1 MEITCYDKYGRVI
14 EKIVQ
19 WDVGQS
25 ISIEGYDLTSYA
37 PQIHFANANSEKALV
52 VESVFSGGLLSCQVP
67 NSLARE
73 NLPIIMYIYDA
84 VGETGKTNTI
94 IKIPV
99 TPRPMPEDVVYTDD
113 VGVISPLRHRDL
125 RKQLK
130 HLLMRQKYR
139 KRMRQ
144 RVKVQL
150 SLLLL
155 KLPKVQKKQRLM

>member
-1 MEITCYDKYGRVI
+1 MEESLMEITCYDKYGRVI

-25 ISIEGYDLTSYA
+25 ISIKGYDLTSYA

-99 TPRPMPEDVVYTDD
+99 TPRPMPDD
-113 VGVISPLRHRDL
+113 LAYVNEPDVISLKEALRQA
-125 RKQLK
+125 KEYMNKAQN
-130 HLLMRQKYR
+130 YA
-139 KRMRQ
+139 
-144 RVKVQL
+144 VAAEV
-150 SLLLL
+150 SA
-155 KLPKVQKKQRLM
+155 KKAQEAADSIKP

>member
-25 ISIEGYDLTSYA
+25 ISIKGYDLTSYA

-84 VGETGKTNTI
+84 VEETGKTNTI

-99 TPRPMPEDVVYTDD
+99 TPRPMPEDVVSVNDPD
-113 VGVISPLRHRDL
+113 VISLKEVLRQA
-125 RKQLK
+125 KEYMNKAQN
-130 HLLMRQKYR
+130 YA
-139 KRMRQ
+139 
-144 RVKVQL
+144 VAAEA
-150 SLLLL
+150 SA
-155 KLPKVQKKQRLM
+155 KKAQEAADSIKS

>member
-25 ISIEGYDLTSYA
+25 ISIKGYDLTSYA

-52 VESVFSGGLLSCQVP
+52 VESVLSGGLLSCQVP

-99 TPRPMPEDVVYTDD
+99 TPRPMPEDVVSVNDPD
-113 VGVISPLRHRDL
+113 VISLKEVLRQA
-125 RKQLK
+125 KEYMNKAQN
-130 HLLMRQKYR
+130 YA
-139 KRMRQ
+139 
-144 RVKVQL
+144 VAAEA
-150 SLLLL
+150 SA
-155 KLPKVQKKQRLM
+155 KKAQEAADSIKS

>member
-25 ISIEGYDLTSYA
+25 ISIKGYDLTSYA

-99 TPRPMPEDVVYTDD
+99 TPRPMPDDVVSVNDPD
-113 VGVISPLRHRDL
+113 VISLKEVLRQAKEYMNKAQNYAVAAEASAKKAQEAADSI
-125 RKQLK
+125 KSQL
-130 HLLMRQKYR
+130 
-139 KRMRQ
+139 
-144 RVKVQL
+144 
-150 SLLLL
+150 
-155 KLPKVQKKQRLM
+155 

>member
-19 WDVGQS
+19 WDVGQT
-25 ISIEGYDLTSYA
+25 ISIKGYDLTSYA

-99 TPRPMPEDVVYTDD
+99 TPRPMPEDVVSVNDPD
-113 VGVISPLRHRDL
+113 VISLKEVLRQA
-125 RKQLK
+125 KEYMNKAQN
-130 HLLMRQKYR
+130 YA
-139 KRMRQ
+139 
-144 RVKVQL
+144 VAAEA
-150 SLLLL
+150 SA
-155 KLPKVQKKQRLM
+155 KKAQEAADSIKS

>member
-25 ISIEGYDLTSYA
+25 ISIKGYDLTSYA

-52 VESVFSGGLLSCQVP
+52 VESVLSGGLLSCQVP

-99 TPRPMPEDVVYTDD
+99 TPRPMPDD
-113 VGVISPLRHRDL
+113 LAYVNEPDVISLKEALRQA
-125 RKQLK
+125 KEYMNKAQN
-130 HLLMRQKYR
+130 YA
-139 KRMRQ
+139 
-144 RVKVQL
+144 VAAEV
-150 SLLLL
+150 SA
-155 KLPKVQKKQRLM
+155 KKAQEAADSIKP

>member
-25 ISIEGYDLTSYA
+25 ISIKGYDLTSYA

-52 VESVFSGGLLSCQVP
+52 VESVFSGGLLSCQIP
-67 NSLARE
+67 DSLVRE

-84 VGETGKTNTI
+84 KGDTGKTNTI

-99 TPRPMPEDVVYTDD
+99 TPRPMPEDVVSVNDPEA
-113 VGVISPLRHRDL
+113 ISLKEVLRQA
-125 RKQLK
+125 KEYMNKAQN
-130 HLLMRQKYR
+130 YA
-139 KRMRQ
+139 
-144 RVKVQL
+144 VAAEA
-150 SLLLL
+150 SA
-155 KLPKVQKKQRLM
+155 KKAQEAADSIKS

>member
-25 ISIEGYDLTSYA
+25 ISIKGYDLTSYA

-52 VESVFSGGLLSCQVP
+52 VESVLSGGLLSCQVP

-99 TPRPMPEDVVYTDD
+99 TPRPMPDDVVSVNDPD
-113 VGVISPLRHRDL
+113 VISLKEVLRQA
-125 RKQLK
+125 KEYMNKAQN
-130 HLLMRQKYR
+130 YA
-139 KRMRQ
+139 
-144 RVKVQL
+144 VAAEA
-150 SLLLL
+150 SA
-155 KLPKVQKKQRLM
+155 KKAQEAADSIKS

>member
-1 MEITCYDKYGRVI
+1 MEITCCDKYGRVI
-14 EKIVQ
+14 ENIVQ

-25 ISIEGYDLTSYA
+25 ISIKGYDLTSYA

-52 VESVFSGGLLSCQVP
+52 VESVLSGGLLSCQVP

-99 TPRPMPEDVVYTDD
+99 TPRPMPDDVVLANDPD
-113 VGVISPLRHRDL
+113 VISLKEALRQAREYMN
-125 RKQLK
+125 KAQNYAVAAEASAK
-130 HLLMRQKYR
+130 KAQKAADSI
-139 KRMRQ
+139 K
-144 RVKVQL
+144 
-150 SLLLL
+150 
-155 KLPKVQKKQRLM
+155 P

>member
-14 EKIVQ
+14 ENVVQ

-25 ISIEGYDLTSYA
+25 ISIKGYDLTSYA

-52 VESVFSGGLLSCQVP
+52 VESVLSGGLLSCQVP

-99 TPRPMPEDVVYTDD
+99 TPRPMPDD
-113 VGVISPLRHRDL
+113 LAYVNEPDVISLKEALRQAREYMN
-125 RKQLK
+125 KAQN
-130 HLLMRQKYR
+130 YA
-139 KRMRQ
+139 
-144 RVKVQL
+144 VAAEA
-150 SLLLL
+150 SA
-155 KLPKVQKKQRLM
+155 KKAQEAADSIKP

>member
-25 ISIEGYDLTSYA
+25 ISIKGYDLTSYA

-52 VESVFSGGLLSCQVP
+52 VESVLSGGLLSCQVP

-99 TPRPMPEDVVYTDD
+99 TPRPMPEDVVSVNDPD
-113 VGVISPLRHRDL
+113 VISLKEALRQA
-125 RKQLK
+125 KEYMNKAQN
-130 HLLMRQKYR
+130 YA
-139 KRMRQ
+139 
-144 RVKVQL
+144 VAAEA
-150 SLLLL
+150 SA
-155 KLPKVQKKQRLM
+155 KKAQEAADSIKS

>member
-25 ISIEGYDLTSYA
+25 ISIKGYDLTSYA

-52 VESVFSGGLLSCQVP
+52 VESVLSGGLLSCQVP

-99 TPRPMPEDVVYTDD
+99 TPRPMPEDVVSVNDPD
-113 VGVISPLRHRDL
+113 VISLKEVLRQA
-125 RKQLK
+125 KEYMNKAQN
-130 HLLMRQKYR
+130 YA
-139 KRMRQ
+139 
-144 RVKVQL
+144 VAAEA
-150 SLLLL
+150 SA
-155 KLPKVQKKQRLM
+155 KKAQEAADSIKP

>member
-25 ISIEGYDLTSYA
+25 ISIKGYNLTSYA

-52 VESVFSGGLLSCQVP
+52 VESVLSGGLLSCQVP

-73 NLPIIMYIYDA
+73 PLPIIMYIYDA

-99 TPRPMPEDVVYTDD
+99 TPRPMPDD
-113 VGVISPLRHRDL
+113 LAYVNEPDVISLKEALRQA
-125 RKQLK
+125 KEYMNKAQN
-130 HLLMRQKYR
+130 YA
-139 KRMRQ
+139 
-144 RVKVQL
+144 VAAEV
-150 SLLLL
+150 SA
-155 KLPKVQKKQRLM
+155 KKAQEAADSIKP

>member
-25 ISIEGYDLTSYA
+25 ISIKGYDLTSYA

-52 VESVFSGGLLSCQVP
+52 VESVFSGGLLSCQIP

-99 TPRPMPEDVVYTDD
+99 TPRPMPDDVVSVNDPD
-113 VGVISPLRHRDL
+113 VISLKEVLRQAKEYMNKAQNYAVAAEASAKKAQEAADSI
-125 RKQLK
+125 KSQL
-130 HLLMRQKYR
+130 
-139 KRMRQ
+139 
-144 RVKVQL
+144 
-150 SLLLL
+150 
-155 KLPKVQKKQRLM
+155 

>member
-25 ISIEGYDLTSYA
+25 ISIKGYDLTSYA

-52 VESVFSGGLLSCQVP
+52 VESVLSGGLLSCQVP
-67 NSLARE
+67 NYLARE
-73 NLPIIMYIYDA
+73 PLPIIMYIYDA

-99 TPRPMPEDVVYTDD
+99 TPRPMPDD
-113 VGVISPLRHRDL
+113 LAYVNEPDVISLKEALRQA
-125 RKQLK
+125 KEYMNKAQN
-130 HLLMRQKYR
+130 YA
-139 KRMRQ
+139 
-144 RVKVQL
+144 VAAEV
-150 SLLLL
+150 SA
-155 KLPKVQKKQRLM
+155 KKAQEAADSIKP

>member
-14 EKIVQ
+14 ENIVQ

-25 ISIEGYDLTSYA
+25 ISIKGYDLTSYA

-52 VESVFSGGLLSCQVP
+52 VESVLSGGLLSCQIP

-99 TPRPMPEDVVYTDD
+99 TPRPMPDDVVLANDPD
-113 VGVISPLRHRDL
+113 VISLKEALRQAREYMN
-125 RKQLK
+125 KAQN
-130 HLLMRQKYR
+130 YA
-139 KRMRQ
+139 
-144 RVKVQL
+144 VAAEA
-150 SLLLL
+150 SA
-155 KLPKVQKKQRLM
+155 KKAQEAADSIKP

>member
-14 EKIVQ
+14 ENIVQ

-25 ISIEGYDLTSYA
+25 ISIKGYDLTSYA

-52 VESVFSGGLLSCQVP
+52 VESVLSGGLLSCQIP

-99 TPRPMPEDVVYTDD
+99 TPRPMPDDVVLANDPD
-113 VGVISPLRHRDL
+113 VIS
-125 RKQLK
+125 LK
-130 HLLMRQKYR
+130 EA
-139 KRMRQ
+139 
-144 RVKVQL
+144 L
-150 SLLLL
+150 SQAREYMN
-155 KLPKVQKKQRLM
+155 KAQNYAVAAEASAKKAQEAADSIKP

>member
-14 EKIVQ
+14 ENIVQ

-25 ISIEGYDLTSYA
+25 ISIKGYDLTSYA

-52 VESVFSGGLLSCQVP
+52 VESVLSGGLLSCQVP

-99 TPRPMPEDVVYTDD
+99 TPRPMPDD
-113 VGVISPLRHRDL
+113 LAYVNEPDVISLKEALRQAREYMN
-125 RKQLK
+125 KAQN
-130 HLLMRQKYR
+130 YA
-139 KRMRQ
+139 
-144 RVKVQL
+144 VAAEA
-150 SLLLL
+150 SA
-155 KLPKVQKKQRLM
+155 KKAQEAADSIKP

>member
-25 ISIEGYDLTSYA
+25 ISIKGYDLTSYA

-99 TPRPMPEDVVYTDD
+99 TPRPMPEDVVSVNDPD
-113 VGVISPLRHRDL
+113 VISLKEVLRQAKEYMD
-125 RKQLK
+125 KAQN
-130 HLLMRQKYR
+130 YA
-139 KRMRQ
+139 
-144 RVKVQL
+144 VAAEA
-150 SLLLL
+150 SA
-155 KLPKVQKKQRLM
+155 KKAQEAADSIKS

>member
-25 ISIEGYDLTSYA
+25 ISIKGYDLTSYA

-52 VESVFSGGLLSCQVP
+52 VESVLSGGLLSCQVP

-73 NLPIIMYIYDA
+73 PLPIIMYIYDA

-99 TPRPMPEDVVYTDD
+99 TPRPMPDD
-113 VGVISPLRHRDL
+113 LAYVNEPDVISLKEALRQA
-125 RKQLK
+125 KEYMNKAQN
-130 HLLMRQKYR
+130 YA
-139 KRMRQ
+139 
-144 RVKVQL
+144 VAAEV
-150 SLLLL
+150 SA
-155 KLPKVQKKQRLM
+155 KKAQEAADSIKP

>member
-14 EKIVQ
+14 ENIVQ

-25 ISIEGYDLTSYA
+25 IFIKGYDLTSYA

-52 VESVFSGGLLSCQVP
+52 VESVLSGRLLSCQVP

-99 TPRPMPEDVVYTDD
+99 IARPMPNDLAYVNEPD
-113 VGVISPLRHRDL
+113 VISLKEALRQAREYMN
-125 RKQLK
+125 KAQN
-130 HLLMRQKYR
+130 YAAAAEA
-139 KRMRQ
+139 
-144 RVKVQL
+144 
-150 SLLLL
+150 SA
-155 KLPKVQKKQRLM
+155 KKAQEAADSIKP

>member
-14 EKIVQ
+14 ENIVQ

-25 ISIEGYDLTSYA
+25 ISIKGYDLTSYA

-52 VESVFSGGLLSCQVP
+52 VESVLSGGLLSCQVP

-99 TPRPMPEDVVYTDD
+99 TPRPMPDDVVLANDPD
-113 VGVISPLRHRDL
+113 VISLKEALRQAREYMN
-125 RKQLK
+125 KAQN
-130 HLLMRQKYR
+130 YA
-139 KRMRQ
+139 
-144 RVKVQL
+144 VAAEA
-150 SLLLL
+150 SA
-155 KLPKVQKKQRLM
+155 KKAQEAADSIKP

>member
-25 ISIEGYDLTSYA
+25 ISIKGYDLTSYA

-52 VESVFSGGLLSCQVP
+52 VESVLSGGLLSCQVP

-99 TPRPMPEDVVYTDD
+99 TPRPMPDDVVSVNDPD
-113 VGVISPLRHRDL
+113 VISLKEVLRQAKEYMNKAQNYAVAAEASAKKAQEAADSI
-125 RKQLK
+125 KSQL
-130 HLLMRQKYR
+130 
-139 KRMRQ
+139 
-144 RVKVQL
+144 
-150 SLLLL
+150 
-155 KLPKVQKKQRLM
+155 

>member
-25 ISIEGYDLTSYA
+25 ISIKGYDLTSYA

-52 VESVFSGGLLSCQVP
+52 VESVFSGGLLSCQIP

-99 TPRPMPEDVVYTDD
+99 TPRPMPEDVVSVNDPD
-113 VGVISPLRHRDL
+113 VISLKEVLRQA
-125 RKQLK
+125 KEYMNKAQN
-130 HLLMRQKYR
+130 YA
-139 KRMRQ
+139 
-144 RVKVQL
+144 VAAEA
-150 SLLLL
+150 SA
-155 KLPKVQKKQRLM
+155 KKAQEAADSIKS

>member
-1 MEITCYDKYGRVI
+1 MEITCYDKYGRMI
-14 EKIVQ
+14 ENIVQ

-25 ISIEGYDLTSYA
+25 ISIKGYDLTSYA

-52 VESVFSGGLLSCQVP
+52 VESVLSGGLLSCQVP

-99 TPRPMPEDVVYTDD
+99 TPRPMPDDVVLANDPD
-113 VGVISPLRHRDL
+113 VISLKEALRQAREYMN
-125 RKQLK
+125 KAQN
-130 HLLMRQKYR
+130 YA
-139 KRMRQ
+139 
-144 RVKVQL
+144 VAAEA
-150 SLLLL
+150 SA
-155 KLPKVQKKQRLM
+155 KKAQEAADSIKP

>member
-1 MEITCYDKYGRVI
+1 MEESLMEITCYDKYGRVI

-25 ISIEGYDLTSYA
+25 ISIKGYDLTSYA

-99 TPRPMPEDVVYTDD
+99 TPRPMPEDVVSVNDPD
-113 VGVISPLRHRDL
+113 VISLKEVLRQA
-125 RKQLK
+125 KEYMNKAQN
-130 HLLMRQKYR
+130 YA
-139 KRMRQ
+139 
-144 RVKVQL
+144 VAAEA
-150 SLLLL
+150 SA
-155 KLPKVQKKQRLM
+155 KKAQEAADSIKS

>member
-14 EKIVQ
+14 ENIVQ

-25 ISIEGYDLTSYA
+25 ISIKGYDLTSYA

-52 VESVFSGGLLSCQVP
+52 VESVLSGGLLSCQVP

-99 TPRPMPEDVVYTDD
+99 IPRPMPDDVVLANDPD
-113 VGVISPLRHRDL
+113 VISLKEALRQAREYMN
-125 RKQLK
+125 KAQN
-130 HLLMRQKYR
+130 YA
-139 KRMRQ
+139 
-144 RVKVQL
+144 VAAEA
-150 SLLLL
+150 SA
-155 KLPKVQKKQRLM
+155 KKAQEAADSIKP

>member
-14 EKIVQ
+14 ENVVQ

-25 ISIEGYDLTSYA
+25 ISIKGYDLTSYA

-52 VESVFSGGLLSCQVP
+52 VESVLSGGLLSCQVP
-67 NSLARE
+67 NSLVRE

-99 TPRPMPEDVVYTDD
+99 TPRPMPDD
-113 VGVISPLRHRDL
+113 LAYVNEPDVISLKEALRQAREYMN
-125 RKQLK
+125 KAQN
-130 HLLMRQKYR
+130 YA
-139 KRMRQ
+139 
-144 RVKVQL
+144 VAAEA
-150 SLLLL
+150 SA
-155 KLPKVQKKQRLM
+155 KKAQEAADSIKP

>member
-25 ISIEGYDLTSYA
+25 ISIKGYDLTSYA

-99 TPRPMPEDVVYTDD
+99 TPRPMPEDVVSVNDPD
-113 VGVISPLRHRDL
+113 VISLKEVLRQAKEYMNKAQNYAVAAED
-125 RKQLK
+125 
-130 HLLMRQKYR
+130 YE
-139 KRMRQ
+139 
-144 RVKVQL
+144 
-150 SLLLL
+150 
-155 KLPKVQKKQRLM
+155 KKAQEAADSIKS

>member
-14 EKIVQ
+14 ENIVQ

-25 ISIEGYDLTSYA
+25 ISIKGYDLTSYA

-52 VESVFSGGLLSCQVP
+52 VESVLSGELLSCQVP

-99 TPRPMPEDVVYTDD
+99 TPRPMPDD
-113 VGVISPLRHRDL
+113 VAYVNEPDVISLKEALRQAREYMN
-125 RKQLK
+125 KAQN
-130 HLLMRQKYR
+130 YA
-139 KRMRQ
+139 
-144 RVKVQL
+144 VAAEA
-150 SLLLL
+150 SA
-155 KLPKVQKKQRLM
+155 KKAQEAADSIKP

>member
-25 ISIEGYDLTSYA
+25 ISIKGYDLTSYA

-99 TPRPMPEDVVYTDD
+99 TPRPMPDDVVSVNDPD
-113 VGVISPLRHRDL
+113 VISLKEVLRQA
-125 RKQLK
+125 KEYMNKAQN
-130 HLLMRQKYR
+130 YA
-139 KRMRQ
+139 
-144 RVKVQL
+144 VAAEA
-150 SLLLL
+150 SA
-155 KLPKVQKKQRLM
+155 KKAQEAADSIKS

>member
-25 ISIEGYDLTSYA
+25 ISIKGYDLTSYA

-84 VGETGKTNTI
+84 VGGTGKTNTI

-99 TPRPMPEDVVYTDD
+99 TPRPMPEDVVSVNDPD
-113 VGVISPLRHRDL
+113 VISLKEVLRQA
-125 RKQLK
+125 KEYMNKAQN
-130 HLLMRQKYR
+130 YA
-139 KRMRQ
+139 
-144 RVKVQL
+144 VAAEA
-150 SLLLL
+150 SA
-155 KLPKVQKKQRLM
+155 KKAQEAADSIKS

>member
-25 ISIEGYDLTSYA
+25 ISIKGYDLTSYA

-99 TPRPMPEDVVYTDD
+99 TPRPMPDD
-113 VGVISPLRHRDL
+113 LAYVNEPDVISLKEALRQA
-125 RKQLK
+125 KEYMNKAQN
-130 HLLMRQKYR
+130 YA
-139 KRMRQ
+139 
-144 RVKVQL
+144 VAAEV
-150 SLLLL
+150 SA
-155 KLPKVQKKQRLM
+155 KKAQEAADSIKP

>member
-1 MEITCYDKYGRVI
+1 MEEITCYDKYGRVI

-25 ISIEGYDLTSYA
+25 ISIKGYDLTSYA

-99 TPRPMPEDVVYTDD
+99 TPRPMPDEVVSVNDPD
-113 VGVISPLRHRDL
+113 VISLKEVLRQA
-125 RKQLK
+125 KEYMNKAQN
-130 HLLMRQKYR
+130 YA
-139 KRMRQ
+139 
-144 RVKVQL
+144 VAAEA
-150 SLLLL
+150 SA
-155 KLPKVQKKQRLM
+155 KKAQEAADSIKS

>member
-25 ISIEGYDLTSYA
+25 ISIKGYDLTSYA

-99 TPRPMPEDVVYTDD
+99 TPRPMPEDVVSVNDPD
-113 VGVISPLRHRDL
+113 VISLKEVLRQAKEYMNKAQNYAVAAEASAKKAQEAADSI
-125 RKQLK
+125 KSQL
-130 HLLMRQKYR
+130 
-139 KRMRQ
+139 
-144 RVKVQL
+144 
-150 SLLLL
+150 
-155 KLPKVQKKQRLM
+155 

>member
-25 ISIEGYDLTSYA
+25 ISIKGYDLTSYA

-73 NLPIIMYIYDA
+73 NLPIVMYIYDA
-84 VGETGKTNTI
+84 VEETGKTNTI

-99 TPRPMPEDVVYTDD
+99 TPRPMPEDVVSVNDPD
-113 VGVISPLRHRDL
+113 VISLKEVLRQA
-125 RKQLK
+125 KEYMNKAQN
-130 HLLMRQKYR
+130 YA
-139 KRMRQ
+139 
-144 RVKVQL
+144 VAAEA
-150 SLLLL
+150 SA
-155 KLPKVQKKQRLM
+155 KKAQEAADSIKS